1 MPLDKKVTRTVL
13 TTYVDGKPHYQGDDF
28 AAAAGEWD
36 AVTSTMGRAVPGGIS
51 IQSFNAEGIMLR
63 DGWLI
68 HVHNDG
74 TTYVSPSGLAVV

>member
-1 MPLDKKVTRTVL
+1 MLDKNIARVVI
-13 TTYVDGKPHYQGDDF
+13 TTYVDGKPVYQGPDF
-28 AAAAGEWD
+28 DAAAGAWD
-36 AVTSTMGRAVPGGIS
+36 SETHLSGRSLPGGIS

-74 TTYVSPSGLAVV
+74 TVYVSPRSLAVV